1 MNHRNL
7 LSEGMI
13 DFLIN
18 KILPGAQKSAERK
31 HLQKKT
37 KKLKKYEKKLADLDQ
52 KISTTQKDFLDQF
65 ERETGTRDVE
75 KYYDDYLV
83 RMGWEHLR
91 LRNG

>member
-7 LSEGMI
+7 LDEGLL

-18 KILPGAQKSAERK
+18 KILPGAQKAAERK

-52 KISTTQKDFLDQF
+52 KIDATQKEFIDQF
-65 ERETGTRDVE
+65 EKETGTRDID
-75 KYYDDYLV
+75 KYWEDYLD
-83 RMGWEHLR
+83 RTGR
-91 LRNG
+91 RI

>member
-7 LSEGMI
+7 LDEGLL

-37 KKLKKYEKKLADLDQ
+37 KKLKKYEKQLADLDQ
-52 KISTTQKDFLDQF
+52 KIAATQKDFIDRF
-65 ERETGTRDVE
+65 EKRTGTRDIDQYVE
-75 KYYDDYLV
+75 DYLV
-83 RMGWEHLR
+83 SKGWKI
-91 LRNG
+91 

>member
-7 LSEGMI
+7 LDEGLL

-31 HLQKKT
+31 YLQKKT

-52 KISTTQKDFLDQF
+52 KIDATQKEFIDQF
-65 ERETGTRDVE
+65 EKETGTRDID
-75 KYYDDYLV
+75 KYWEDYLD
-83 RMGWEHLR
+83 RTGR
-91 LRNG
+91 RI